1 MYIGKTR
8 RKYYNFLFLLEI
20 LRYIVIFS
28 KLYLEK
34 TIMIQLAI
42 YCIANRKRGVM
53 MTIEEILA
61 GESKNVEFKENLPE
75 KSIKYMKSVV
85 AFANGTGGKIIF
97 GIADK
102 TREVVGFD
110 KEDVFKKMDAIAN
123 AVSDSCE
130 PAIIPDI
137 TLQTVGGKTVIVVE
151 VSEGRQRP
159 YYIKAL
165 GRDGGVYV
173 RVAGTTRLAD
183 EYMIKELLFEGSN
196 RYYDQALCTGL
207 NVTDEDID
215 VLCKAMKEQAVK
227 NARTEE
233 QKAAIK
239 DVGRQQLRSWGI
251 LIERDGKDYPSNAF
265 AILTGNGGL
274 HVATQCGVFK
284 GTTKAV
290 FVDRREYTG
299 PLWEQIDEAF
309 QFVLRNIHLGATIVG
324 IYRQDVYE
332 IPPDA
337 IRELIINAMVHR
349 SYLDHGTIQV
359 AVYDNRLEITSPGK
373 LPMGQ
378 TMERMK
384 EGYSK
389 IRNEALAHAF
399 AYMNLIEH
407 WGSGIPR
414 IIDKVK
420 AAGLREPE
428 FIGGEVDLRINIYR
442 GQVDGTVDLNDLNNA
457 IKVPDTIDK
466 MPDSGNEVPDK
477 TETVPDTMG
486 KMPDSDNEVP
496 DTTEK
501 MPDSEQE
508 QQIYKYVLEN
518 GSITTAETVE
528 ILDVKH
534 RRARAVLL
542 NMVKDGYLRKEGAAR
557 STIYVKNTEGK

>member
-1 MYIGKTR
+1 
-8 RKYYNFLFLLEI
+8 
-20 LRYIVIFS
+20 
-28 KLYLEK
+28 
-34 TIMIQLAI
+34 
-42 YCIANRKRGVM
+42 
-53 MTIEEILA
+53 MTMEEILA
-61 GESKNVEFKENLPE
+61 GESKNVEFKEDLPE
-75 KSIKYMKSVV
+75 RSIKYMKSVV
-85 AFANGTGGKIIF
+85 AFANGIGGKIIF

-110 KEDVFKKMDAIAN
+110 KEDVFKKIDAIAN

-137 TLQTVGGKTVIVVE
+137 TAQTMDGKTVIVVE

-159 YYIKAL
+159 YYIKTL
-165 GRDGGVYV
+165 GREGGVYV

-196 RYYDQALCTGL
+196 RHFDQVLCTGL
-207 NVTDEDID
+207 TVTDEEID
-215 VLCKAMKEQAVK
+215 DLCKSMKEQAVR

-233 QKAAIK
+233 QKASIK

-265 AILTGNGGL
+265 AILTGRGGL

-284 GTTKAV
+284 GTTKAI
-290 FVDRREYTG
+290 FVDRREYDG

-324 IYRQDVYE
+324 IYRQDIYE

-349 SYLDHGTIQV
+349 SYLDHGKTQV

-378 TMERMK
+378 TLTRMK

-389 IRNEALAHAF
+389 VRNEAIAHAF
-399 AYMNLIEH
+399 AYMNLIES

-414 IIDKVK
+414 IIDEVK
-420 AAGLREPE
+420 AAGLQEPE
-428 FIGGEVDLRINIYR
+428 FIGGDVDLRINIYR
-442 GQVDGTVDLNDLNNA
+442 GQIEVNNA
-457 IKVPDTIDK
+457 KNDTNGVINGAEMLDSADK
-466 MPDSGNEVPDK
+466 MPDSAD
-477 TETVPDTMG
+477 
-486 KMPDSDNEVP
+486 KMPDN
-496 DTTEK
+496 T
-501 MPDSEQE
+501 QE
-508 QQIYKYVLEN
+508 RLIFKYVLEH
-518 GSITTAETVE
+518 GSITTAQAAE
-528 ILDVKH
+528 ILKVKD
-534 RRARAVLL
+534 RRARTILMD
-542 NMVKDGYLRKEGAAR
+542 MVEKAYLRKEGAAR
-557 STIYVKNTEGK
+557 STIYVQNTERK

>member
-1 MYIGKTR
+1 
-8 RKYYNFLFLLEI
+8 
-20 LRYIVIFS
+20 
-28 KLYLEK
+28 
-34 TIMIQLAI
+34 
-42 YCIANRKRGVM
+42 

-61 GESKNVEFKENLPE
+61 GESKNVEFKETLPE

-123 AVSDSCE
+123 VVSDSCE
-130 PAIIPDI
+130 PAIIPNI
-137 TLQTVGGKTVIVVE
+137 TLQTVDGKTVIVEE
-151 VSEGRQRP
+151 VSE
-159 YYIKAL
+159 
-165 GRDGGVYV
+165 
-173 RVAGTTRLAD
+173 
-183 EYMIKELLFEGSN
+183 
-196 RYYDQALCTGL
+196 
-207 NVTDEDID
+207 
-215 VLCKAMKEQAVK
+215 
-227 NARTEE
+227 
-233 QKAAIK
+233 
-239 DVGRQQLRSWGI
+239 GRQQLRSWGV
-251 LIERDGKDYPSNAF
+251 LIEREGKDYPSNAF

-274 HVATQCGVFK
+274 HVTTQCGVFK
-284 GTTKAV
+284 GTTKAI

-299 PLWEQIDEAF
+299 PIWEQIDEAF

-324 IYRQDVYE
+324 IYWQDIYE

-378 TMERMK
+378 TMERIK

-414 IIDKVK
+414 IIYKVK

-428 FIGGEVDLRINIYR
+428 FIGGKIDLRINIYR
-442 GQVDGTVDLNDLNNA
+442 GQVDGTIVDLNDPNA
-457 IKVPDTIDK
+457 AVKPPVNRRETADK
-466 MPDSGNEVPDK
+466 MPAN
-477 TETVPDTMG
+477 
-486 KMPDSDNEVP
+486 
-496 DTTEK
+496 
-501 MPDSEQE
+501 EQE
-508 QQIYKYVLEN
+508 QQIYKYVSEN
-518 GSITTAETVE
+518 VGITTAQAMKLLG
-528 ILDVKH
+528 IKQ
-534 RRARAVLL
+534 RRAREILVK
-542 NMVKDGYLRKEGAAR
+542 MVENGWLKKEGASR
-557 STIYVKNTEGK
+557 STIYVKNTEGR

>member
-1 MYIGKTR
+1 
-8 RKYYNFLFLLEI
+8 
-20 LRYIVIFS
+20 
-28 KLYLEK
+28 
-34 TIMIQLAI
+34 
-42 YCIANRKRGVM
+42 
-53 MTIEEILA
+53 MTIEEFLS

-123 AVSDSCE
+123 VVSDSCE
-130 PAIIPDI
+130 PAIIPNI
-137 TLQTVGGKTVIVVE
+137 TLQTVDGKTVIVEE
-151 VSEGRQRP
+151 VSE
-159 YYIKAL
+159 
-165 GRDGGVYV
+165 
-173 RVAGTTRLAD
+173 
-183 EYMIKELLFEGSN
+183 
-196 RYYDQALCTGL
+196 
-207 NVTDEDID
+207 
-215 VLCKAMKEQAVK
+215 
-227 NARTEE
+227 
-233 QKAAIK
+233 
-239 DVGRQQLRSWGI
+239 GRQQLRSWGV
-251 LIERDGKDYPSNAF
+251 LIEREGKDYPSNAF

-274 HVATQCGVFK
+274 HVTTQCGVFK
-284 GTTKAV
+284 GTTKAI

-299 PLWEQIDEAF
+299 PIWEQIDEAF

-324 IYRQDVYE
+324 IYRQDIYE

-378 TMERMK
+378 TMERIK

-428 FIGGEVDLRINIYR
+428 FIGGKIDLRINIYR
-442 GQVDGTVDLNDLNNA
+442 GQVDGTIVDLNDPNA
-457 IKVPDTIDK
+457 AVKPPVNRRETADK
-466 MPDSGNEVPDK
+466 MPAN
-477 TETVPDTMG
+477 
-486 KMPDSDNEVP
+486 
-496 DTTEK
+496 
-501 MPDSEQE
+501 EQE
-508 QQIYKYVLEN
+508 QQIYKYVSEN
-518 GSITTAETVE
+518 VGITTAQAMKLLG
-528 ILDVKH
+528 IKQ
-534 RRARAVLL
+534 RRAREVLVK
-542 NMVKDGYLRKEGAAR
+542 MVENGWLKKEGASR
-557 STIYVKNTEGK
+557 STIYVKNTEGR

>member
-1 MYIGKTR
+1 
-8 RKYYNFLFLLEI
+8 
-20 LRYIVIFS
+20 
-28 KLYLEK
+28 
-34 TIMIQLAI
+34 
-42 YCIANRKRGVM
+42 

-110 KEDVFKKMDAIAN
+110 KENVFKKMDAIAN

-137 TLQTVGGKTVIVVE
+137 TLQTVEGKTVIVVE

-183 EYMIKELLFEGSN
+183 EYMVKELLFEGSN

-207 NVTDEDID
+207 DITDEDID
-215 VLCKAMKEQAVK
+215 ALCKAMKEQAVR
-227 NARTEE
+227 NAHNEE
-233 QKAAIK
+233 QKASIK
-239 DVGRQQLRSWGI
+239 DVGRQQLRSWGV
-251 LIERDGKDYPSNAF
+251 LIEREGKDYPSNAF

-324 IYRQDVYE
+324 IYRQDIYE

-378 TMERMK
+378 TLERMK

-399 AYMNLIEH
+399 SYMNLIEH

-428 FIGGEVDLRINIYR
+428 FIGGEVDFRINIYR
-442 GQVDGTVDLNDLNNA
+442 GQLTSNA
-457 IKVPDTIDK
+457 ISDVEKVPDAGSK
-466 MPDSGNEVPDK
+466 MPDNAKKVLDTDSKVPDSTK
-477 TETVPDTMG
+477 KVPDAG
-486 KMPDSDNEVP
+486 SKMPDN
-496 DTTEK
+496 
-501 MPDSEQE
+501 EQE
-508 QQIYKYVLEN
+508 QEIYKYVLRN
-518 GSITTAETVE
+518 GFITTAKAGE
-528 ILDVKH
+528 LLGVKH
-534 RRARAVLL
+534 RRARAILL
-542 NMVKDGYLRKEGAAR
+542 GMVEKAYLRKEGAAR
-557 STIYVKNTEGK
+557 STIYIKNKEKE

>member
-1 MYIGKTR
+1 
-8 RKYYNFLFLLEI
+8 
-20 LRYIVIFS
+20 
-28 KLYLEK
+28 
-34 TIMIQLAI
+34 
-42 YCIANRKRGVM
+42 

-110 KEDVFKKMDAIAN
+110 KEEVFKKMDAIAN

-137 TLQTVGGKTVIVVE
+137 TFQTVNGKTVIVAE
-151 VSEGRQRP
+151 ISEGRQRP

-165 GRDGGVYV
+165 GREGGVYV

-196 RYYDQALCTGL
+196 RHYDQALCTGL
-207 NVTDEDID
+207 SVTDEDIET
-215 VLCKAMKEQAVK
+215 LCKAMKEQAVK

-233 QKAAIK
+233 QKASIK
-239 DVGRQQLRSWGI
+239 EVGRQQLLSWGI
-251 LIERDGKDYPSNAF
+251 LIERDGKDYPTNAF

-359 AVYDNRLEITSPGK
+359 AIYDNRLEITSPGK

-378 TMERMK
+378 TIERMK

-420 AAGLREPE
+420 AAGLQEPE

-442 GQVDGTVDLNDLNNA
+442 GQVEVDNLNDA
-457 IKVPDTIDK
+457 SKVPDITDGVLDTVGT
-466 MPDSGNEVPDK
+466 MPDTTDV
-477 TETVPDTMG
+477 VPDTT
-486 KMPDSDNEVP
+486 DVVP
-496 DTTEK
+496 DTTEIVPNTTDIVPGTAEIVPDTTDVVPDTVDT
-501 MPDSEQE
+501 MPDTTDVVPDTEQK
-508 QQIYKYVLEN
+508 QKVYMYVLEN
-518 GSITTAETVE
+518 GSITTSKVVE
-528 ILDVKH
+528 LLAVKH

-542 NMVKDGYLRKEGAAR
+542 NMVEDGYLRKEGAAR
-557 STIYVKNTEGK
+557 STIYVKNTEE

>member
-1 MYIGKTR
+1 M
-8 RKYYNFLFLLEI
+8 
-20 LRYIVIFS
+20 
-28 KLYLEK
+28 
-34 TIMIQLAI
+34 
-42 YCIANRKRGVM
+42 C
-53 MTIEEILA
+53 
-61 GESKNVEFKENLPE
+61 P
-75 KSIKYMKSVV
+75 
-85 AFANGTGGKIIF
+85 
-97 GIADK
+97 
-102 TREVVGFD
+102 
-110 KEDVFKKMDAIAN
+110 
-123 AVSDSCE
+123 
-130 PAIIPDI
+130 
-137 TLQTVGGKTVIVVE
+137 
-151 VSEGRQRP
+151 
-159 YYIKAL
+159 
-165 GRDGGVYV
+165 
-173 RVAGTTRLAD
+173 
-183 EYMIKELLFEGSN
+183 
-196 RYYDQALCTGL
+196 GL
-207 NVTDEDID
+207 NITDEDID
-215 VLCKAMKEQAVK
+215 ALCKAMKEQAVR
-227 NARTEE
+227 NAHNEE
-233 QKAAIK
+233 QKASIK
-239 DVGRQQLRSWGI
+239 DIGRQQLRSWGV

-428 FIGGEVDLRINIYR
+428 FIGGEVDLRINVYR
-442 GQVDGTVDLNDLNNA
+442 RQVDANNA
-457 IKVPDTIDK
+457 IINANGTKNGVNYGVEVLNKEKVQIEKLLQIIEKNPFATQAYYAEQIGVSK
-466 MPDSGNEVPDK
+466 R
-477 TETVPDTMG
+477 TVSRMFV
-486 KMPDSDNEVP
+486 SLQ
-496 DTTEK
+496 EK
-501 MPDSEQE
+501 GILIQ
-508 QQIYKYVLEN
+508 N
-518 GSITTAETVE
+518 GT
-528 ILDVKH
+528 K
-534 RRARAVLL
+534 
-542 NMVKDGYLRKEGAAR
+542 RK
-557 STIYVKNTEGK
+557 SNWIIKK